1 MRKDSMT
8 PVYVGF
14 AILIFAALGWLSTV
28 TKSIM
33 LLGFVA
39 FVILVALVV
48 IGTVRKLA
56 GKQ

>member
-1 MRKDSMT
+1 MT